1 MKIFVFFCSA
11 EAPTF
16 LKNLSK
22 VQCNDREDVELK
34 IRVTGI
40 PRPSVE
46 WLKNGEIVNEDE
58 RHQVMTHVDG
68 LVDSMFSIKT
78 FSANDAGTITC
89 RASNVAGSVETS
101 CKLSMTLTAPSFG
114 KQLPRSAEVDEGEP
128 LELKA
133 KVDGSPIPNV
143 AWFKDGE
150 KIIPDDHV
158 KISTLPDG
166 TTKLTIDVVKPT
178 DCGAYKLVVTN
189 SSGENSS
196 LCAVAVT
203 RKFFFY
209 FCLKTFILQYTFDL

>member
-1 MKIFVFFCSA
+1 VKIFVFFAA

-22 VQCNDREDVELK
+22 IQCSDREDVELK
-34 IRVTGI
+34 IRATGV

-46 WLKNGEIVNEDE
+46 WLKNGEVIKEDE
-58 RHQVMTHVDG
+58 RYQVTTHVDG
-68 LVDSMFSIKT
+68 IVDSTFSIKN
-78 FSANDAGTITC
+78 FSAKDAGTITC
-89 RASNVAGSVETS
+89 RASNVAGSTETG
-101 CKLSMTLTAPSFG
+101 CKLSMMLTAPSFG

-166 TTKLTIDVVKPT
+166 TTKLTIDVVKPI

-203 RKFFFY
+203 RKFFF
-209 FCLKTFILQYTFDL
+209 CLKIFILK